1 MTKEATAMANTGVL
15 VVGEFADQAVAGLTG
30 ELLGVGRKLA
40 TSLGED
46 LTAVFLGEGITGGAS
61 VAFSMG
67 ADKVYVVD
75 DPILKLYQPEA
86 CAAIME
92 KLVKDLAP
100 NIVLMGTSIMGRDL
114 APKLACRLETG
125 LAMDC
130 TELDIDSGTKG
141 LIATRPVYGGKAV
154 AEVDCGS
161 VRPAM
166 ATVRLKAQAPLE
178 PDNSRTGEVVQ
189 VAAGLD
195 PSIASTVIV
204 DTMTV
209 EVKGIRLEDAKIVVG
224 GGRGLGSIE
233 AWKNLE
239 ELAADLN
246 GAVGSTRGAC
256 DEGYCELSTQLGITS
271 KTVAPDLYLAV
282 GISGASQHM
291 SGVAFSKYIMS
302 INKNPDAP
310 IFKLSDFGVVGR
322 WEEILPAFQSKVKE
336 LLAG

>member
-1 MTKEATAMANTGVL
+1 MANAGVL
-15 VVGEFADQAVAGLTG
+15 IVGEFADQAVAGLTG

-40 TSLGED
+40 NSLGED

-86 CAAIME
+86 CAAVME

-130 TELDIDSGTKG
+130 VELDIDSGTKG
-141 LIATRPVYGGKAV
+141 LIAIRPVYGGKAV

-178 PDNSRTGEVVQ
+178 PDTSRTGDVVQ

-195 PSIASTVIV
+195 PSIATTVIV
-204 DTMTV
+204 ETMTV
-209 EVKGIRLEDAKIVVG
+209 EVKGIRLEDARIVVG
-224 GGRGLGSIE
+224 GGRGLGSIDG
-233 AWKNLE
+233 WKNLE

-291 SGVAFSKYIMS
+291 SGVAFSKHIMC

-322 WEEILPAFQSKVKE
+322 WEEILPAFQTKVKE